1 MCMGGGKWEKQ
12 EKKMKKIHTICDG
25 KGAKRQEPSKKGRK

>member
-1 MCMGGGKWEKQ
+1 MYGRWEVGETGKN
-12 EKKMKKIHTICDG
+12 MKKIHTICNE